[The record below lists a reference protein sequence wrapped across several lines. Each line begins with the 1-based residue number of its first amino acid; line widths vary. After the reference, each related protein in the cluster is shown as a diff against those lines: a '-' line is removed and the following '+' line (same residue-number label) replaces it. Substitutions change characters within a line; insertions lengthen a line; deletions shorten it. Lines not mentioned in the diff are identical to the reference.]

1 MADDRQ
7 IDPIRSELLREDP
20 SFAEIVVEFV
30 EGLGQRL
37 ATMEDAVS
45 ASDFDA
51 LRVAAHQLKG
61 SGGGYGYPILTQQA
75 TELERHARAKTLD
88 DCVKSLDGLKKLCA
102 RVTVEVEQ

>member
-7 IDPIRSELLREDP
+7 IDPIRSELLRDDP

-30 EGLGQRL
+30 EGLRQRL

-51 LRVAAHQLKG
+51 LRVAADQLKG

-75 TELERHARAKTLD
+75 AELERHARAKALD